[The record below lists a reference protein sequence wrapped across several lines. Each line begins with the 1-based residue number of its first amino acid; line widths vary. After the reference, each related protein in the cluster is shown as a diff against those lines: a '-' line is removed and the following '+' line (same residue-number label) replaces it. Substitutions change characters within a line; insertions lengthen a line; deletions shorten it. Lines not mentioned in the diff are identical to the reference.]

1 MYRLN
6 RETIELRCDKRLGPT
21 AGMGKNDL
29 LLGR

>member
-1 MYRLN
+1 MYRII
-6 RETIELRCDKRLGPT
+6 RETIELRCDRWLGPT